1 MTFSVPLEV
10 VRLMVVN
17 LSTGDDMAFG
27 DEVVLLGLVVNHV
40 EEAIESSGLL
50 QDDPYLLL

>member
-1 MTFSVPLEV
+1 
-10 VRLMVVN
+10 MVVN